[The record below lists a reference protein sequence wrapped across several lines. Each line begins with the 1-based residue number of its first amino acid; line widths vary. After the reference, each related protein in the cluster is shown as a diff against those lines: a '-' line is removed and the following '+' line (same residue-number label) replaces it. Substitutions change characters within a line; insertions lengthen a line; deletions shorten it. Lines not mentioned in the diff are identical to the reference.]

1 MLERKRNECLGLML
15 SISRK
20 CKRTIRNKA
29 KNEQCTTEDDCQ
41 DLYSKCHDRLRRRHF
56 IREMSCQKVTR
67 GRVPLC
73 EAETRFIAAETT
85 PQEPKFDDERLLRIF
100 ERLSNITDPDLLS
113 DPETPQGQA
122 FQWIAQEDTLGLDAN
137 NVTLGQRYILAN
149 LYFATN
155 GDGWD
160 RCYRGAP
167 ESDCRPIRQ
176 DWGIPQA
183 PNETSLIRFRG
194 NGETD
199 LCIAVNNAVNGAN
212 LILKVCDM
220 EDSRMLWALH
230 DDRQLRLRADY
241 SLCAGVS
248 NRNNNQVVE
257 LFGCNRG
264 TENQRWHYNLRGD
277 SEFSLSGSIC
287 MTTEDGSSPRQ
298 GDAITISSCD
308 GNLDQAWGH
317 PSMTSTSLRIPSFLS
332 PLHECYW
339 YGVDCSNGTHVVGI
353 SLDRNNLIGKVPEEF
368 GQLPHLRR
376 LHLSSIISLD
386 TL

>member
-1 MLERKRNECLGLML
+1 MHVAMIERRSGIGLLVLLTISAIVATFGEGTNVFLDDHNANPLPSPRKRSRTESRTKSQTKSRTKSRANMLERKRNECLGLML

-194 NGETD
+194 NGDETD
-199 LCIAVNNAVNGAN
+199 LCLAVNNAVNGAN
-212 LILKVCDM
+212 LILKTCDM
-220 EDSRMLWALH
+220 ADSLMLWALH
-230 DDRQLRLRADY
+230 DESQLRLRADY

-257 LFGCNRG
+257 LFECDPSII
-264 TENQRWHYNLRGD
+264 NQGWHYDIRGD
-277 SEFSLSGSIC
+277 SDISLLGYMC
-287 MTTEDGSSPRQ
+287 MTTENGSSPRP
-298 GDAITISSCD
+298 GDSITISS
-308 GNLDQAWGH
+308 
-317 PSMTSTSLRIPSFLS
+317 
-332 PLHECYW
+332 
-339 YGVDCSNGTHVVGI
+339 
-353 SLDRNNLIGKVPEEF
+353 
-368 GQLPHLRR
+368 
-376 LHLSSIISLD
+376 
-386 TL
+386 